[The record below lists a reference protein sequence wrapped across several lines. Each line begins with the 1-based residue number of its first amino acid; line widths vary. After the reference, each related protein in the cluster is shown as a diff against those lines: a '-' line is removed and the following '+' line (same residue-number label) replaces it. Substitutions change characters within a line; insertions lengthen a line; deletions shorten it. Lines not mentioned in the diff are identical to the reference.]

1 MSYQPARLWAVAS
14 SLNIMHIPS
23 NAVRVPEPVM
33 GTATVVNR
41 YRHPQA
47 VVLHPDD
54 FERLVQDSMLADR
67 LGHPDPFPPPTPL
80 ARKAHLHLESPGAE
94 APLLEDGDA
103 LEALLAQAQQ

>member
-1 MSYQPARLWAVAS
+1 MGSP
-14 SLNIMHIPS
+14 LNIMNIPS
-23 NAVRVPEPVM
+23 NSVRVPEPVM

-54 FERLVQDSMLADR
+54 FERLVQDSVLADS
-67 LGHPDPFPPPTPL
+67 LGHPDPFPPPTAL
-80 ARKAHLHLESPGAE
+80 ARKAHLQLETPGSE

-103 LEALLAQAQQ
+103 LEALLAQIQA